1 MITVEYLRVLSIDNL
16 LMYNRRKNITITS
29 EVVHMQE
36 RRPMVEAV
44 EKFHSEKNISFHVP
58 GHKHGLLSN
67 LPNAMKEAMQ
77 YDLTELSGLDDL
89 HHPEE
94 AIKEAEQLLANVYGA
109 EKSFFLVNG
118 TTVGNLAM
126 IFAICQFGEQ
136 IIVQRNAHK
145 SIFYALELVG
155 AEPIFVTPEWDE
167 KTKTASYVSLENIHQ
182 ALQAFPLAKGVIL
195 TYPNYYGVVSSH
207 LESIISFC
215 HEKNIP
221 VLVDEAHGA
230 HFKANKA
237 FPQSSLE
244 YGADI
249 VVQSAHKTLPA
260 LTMGSFLHFNS
271 QLLDIQRL
279 KKYLSMLQSSSPS
292 YLLMASLDDARSYVE
307 RYSEIDYRQLISKRE
322 LFIEALETIQLL
334 ELIQVDDPLKL
345 LMRAGEYSGFQLQKA
360 LEKQKVYVELADS
373 YQVLLILPLLKVEH
387 EYPFAEIRKRIKHAL
402 DELRNEIPDCPRE
415 MVTLGQRSFST
426 LGMNLTLVNEK
437 QGEWVSYVRA
447 AGRISK
453 AMVIPY
459 PPGIPLMVIGEKI
472 TIAMLRE
479 LEEWLE
485 KGALFQGEHRLEEKL
500 IYVVEE

>member
-1 MITVEYLRVLSIDNL
+1 
-16 LMYNRRKNITITS
+16 MYNSRKNIKITS

-36 RRPMVEAV
+36 RRPLVEVV

-67 LPNAMKEAMQ
+67 MPNAVKEAMQ
-77 YDLTELSGLDDL
+77 YDLTELNGLDDL

-94 AIKEAEQLLANVYGA
+94 AIKEAEQLLADVYGA
-109 EKSFFLVNG
+109 KKSFFLVNG

-126 IFAICQFGEQ
+126 IFAVCQFGEQ

-145 SIFYALELVG
+145 SIFHALELVG
-155 AEPIFVTPEWDE
+155 AEPIFVTPERDK
-167 KTKTASYVSLENIHQ
+167 KTKTASYVSLENIQQ
-182 ALQAFPLAKGVIL
+182 ALEEYPLAKGVIL
-195 TYPNYYGVVSSH
+195 TYPNYYGVVSSQ
-207 LESIISFC
+207 LASIISFC
-215 HEKNIP
+215 HENKIP

-230 HFKANKA
+230 HFKANRG
-237 FPQSSLE
+237 FPKSSLE

-279 KKYLSMLQSSSPS
+279 QKYLSMLQSSSPS

-307 RYSEIDYRQLISKRE
+307 RYSDIDYRQLLNKRK
-322 LFIEALETIQLL
+322 LFIEALETIQQL
-334 ELIQVDDPLKL
+334 EVIQVDDPLKL
-345 LMRAGEYSGFQLQKA
+345 LMRAGKYSGFQLQKA

-373 YQVLLILPLLKVEH
+373 YQILLILPLLKVEH
-387 EYPFAEIRKRIKHAL
+387 EYPFADIRRRIKHAL
-402 DELRNEIPDCPRE
+402 DELRKEVPESPRE
-415 MVTLGQRSFST
+415 MMTLSQKPIST
-426 LGMNLTLVNEK
+426 LNMNLTLVNEK
-437 QGEWVSYVRA
+437 QGEWISYVRA
-447 AGRISK
+447 AGRTSK

-472 TIAMLRE
+472 TIAMLTE

-485 KGALFQGEHRLEEKL
+485 KGALFQGEHRLDEKL